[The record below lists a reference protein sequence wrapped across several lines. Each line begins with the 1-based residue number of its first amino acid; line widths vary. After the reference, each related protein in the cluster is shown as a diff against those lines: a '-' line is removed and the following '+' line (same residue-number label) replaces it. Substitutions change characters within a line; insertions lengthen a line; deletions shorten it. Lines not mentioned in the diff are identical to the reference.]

1 MKILAV
7 TTKSPYP
14 LNEGRALRTYNLLK
28 QLARVHEVHLVSF
41 VQSREELDGLKAMHE
56 FCGLVEAEPLYLNFV
71 PLRIALDALR
81 EPFSEAP
88 LAVTKYATSGMRR
101 RIKRLMDEHHYDILH
116 LDMLHL
122 GEYLPMGGRAI
133 TVIGQHNV
141 ESILLERRAERET
154 RYLQGLYLRYQARK
168 LARYEAAVCRRA
180 DRVIAVSEVDAGE
193 LAQMTGRQDIATI
206 PNGVDT
212 SFFEDDSDA
221 TVKPASLIFVGGFT
235 WFPNLDGIEFFCEEI
250 LPRIA
255 EKIPDV
261 SLTVIGQ
268 NPDNAKTRAIA
279 ANPRVKVAGRVD
291 DIRPYVAEAAAFIV
305 PLRIGGGTR
314 LKILDALSMG
324 KAIVSTSIGCE
335 GLAVEDGISI
345 LTGDSAQAFAD
356 SVVKVLQDPGLGRR
370 LGEEGRQLVKS
381 VYDWEVIGKRLGN
394 IYKPPSF
401 NN

>member
-1 MKILAV
+1 
-7 TTKSPYP
+7 
-14 LNEGRALRTYNLLK
+14 
-28 QLARVHEVHLVSF
+28 
-41 VQSREELDGLKAMHE
+41 
-56 FCGLVEAEPLYLNFV
+56 
-71 PLRIALDALR
+71 
-81 EPFSEAP
+81 
-88 LAVTKYATSGMRR
+88 
-101 RIKRLMDEHHYDILH
+101 
-116 LDMLHL
+116 
-122 GEYLPMGGRAI
+122 
-133 TVIGQHNV
+133 
-141 ESILLERRAERET
+141 
-154 RYLQGLYLRYQARK
+154 
-168 LARYEAAVCRRA
+168 
-180 DRVIAVSEVDAGE
+180 
-193 LAQMTGRQDIATI
+193 
-206 PNGVDT
+206 
-212 SFFEDDSDA
+212 
-221 TVKPASLIFVGGFT
+221 
-235 WFPNLDGIEFFCEEI
+235 
-250 LPRIA
+250 LPRVA

-381 VYDWEVIGKRLGN
+381 VYDWEVIGKKLGN
-394 IYKPPSF
+394 IYKPPSS

>member
-1 MKILAV
+1 
-7 TTKSPYP
+7 
-14 LNEGRALRTYNLLK
+14 
-28 QLARVHEVHLVSF
+28 
-41 VQSREELDGLKAMHE
+41 
-56 FCGLVEAEPLYLNFV
+56 
-71 PLRIALDALR
+71 
-81 EPFSEAP
+81 
-88 LAVTKYATSGMRR
+88 MR
-101 RIKRLMDEHHYDILH
+101 
-116 LDMLHL
+116 
-122 GEYLPMGGRAI
+122 GRAI
-133 TVIGQHNV
+133 TVMGQHNV

-154 RYLQGLYLRYQARK
+154 RHLQGLYLRYQARK

-212 SFFEDDSDA
+212 SYFEDHSGA
-221 TVKPASLIFVGGFT
+221 SVKPASLIFVGGFT
-235 WFPNLDGIEFFCEEI
+235 WFPNLDGIEFFCDEI

-291 DIRPYVAEAAAFIV
+291 DIRPFVAEAAAFIV

-335 GLAVEDGISI
+335 GLAVEDGKSI
-345 LTGDSAQAFAD
+345 LTGDSADAFAD
-356 SVVKVLQDPGLGRR
+356 RVVKVLRDPELGRR
-370 LGEEGRQLVKS
+370 LGAEGRQLVRS
-381 VYDWEVIGKRLGN
+381 VYDWEVIGNRLRN